1 MPRKLTHQR
10 GTHPLVWLAAIICTI
25 VSIAVI
31 IAGIVVFA
39 GYMVIHPRVPF
50 IKVTQAHLDNLQN
63 DPTSLLETAITIVV
77 RAENDNT
84 KAHASF
90 SDLSFTL
97 SFQGMKIARL
107 VANPFDVRKND
118 SVDFNYVVESSSIPL
133 SSGQVDQVD
142 SSLKRDRISFDLKGN
157 VRARWRVGLVGSEE
171 ARRSADSV
179 ASRIKSRTIAARVA
193 AATVEALTATA
204 VAEAATAEGEWEEHV
219 HEDPPVEVH

>member
-1 MPRKLTHQR
+1 MPGKLIHGPQR

-50 IKVTQAHLDNLQN
+50 IKVTQAHLDKFHN

-97 SFQGMKIARL
+97 SFQGLKIARL
-107 VANPFDVRKND
+107 VANPFDVRKNY
-118 SVDFNYVVESSSIPL
+118 SVDFNYMVESSSIPL
-133 SSGQVDQVD
+133 SSEQVDQVD

-157 VRARWRVGLVGSEE
+157 VRARWRVGLLGSV
-171 ARRSADSV
+171 RFWGHLNCRLNFHPLNGSYIYSPCS
-179 ASRIKSRTIAARVA
+179 SRAK
-193 AATVEALTATA
+193 
-204 VAEAATAEGEWEEHV
+204 
-219 HEDPPVEVH
+219 

>member
-50 IKVTQAHLDNLQN
+50 IKVTQAHLENLQN

-157 VRARWRVGLVGSEE
+157 VRARWRVGLVGSVKLWGHLNC
-171 ARRSADSV
+171 RLNFHPSNGSYIYSPCRSRA
-179 ASRIKSRTIAARVA
+179 K
-193 AATVEALTATA
+193 
-204 VAEAATAEGEWEEHV
+204 
-219 HEDPPVEVH
+219 